1 MTYTKW
7 FGEISMS
14 DVSSVG
20 GKNASLGEMYS
31 NLASRGVP
39 VPNGFA
45 ITCKAYEH
53 FFAHNDLVKIIS
65 SLLDRIDSKKKNM
78 HFIGHEVRNRILA
91 GEIPPDLAGEIISM
105 YEELSGG
112 SPKYVAVRSSATVE
126 DSPTHS
132 FAGQFETFLMVYGNG
147 DLLHYVKQCFAS
159 LFMDRAISYRMDTG
173 HDPFSIGMSVG
184 VQKMVRSDE
193 GSSGVIFTLDTESGF
208 PDVIF
213 LTSSH
218 GLGELVVQGR
228 VNPDEFYVSKPTL
241 RTGHKPI
248 IRRMLGSKK
257 EKMIYTHGRS
267 ELVRSVETTESERKS
282 FSLTDEEVLELARFA
297 LIIEDHYSNRAGH
310 KVYMDIEWARDG
322 IDGGLYIVQ
331 ARPETVET
339 LRNAHIYE
347 TYHLENRGKILA
359 VGKSVGRKIAIGPA
373 HIIPAV
379 EHMHELKAGEVL
391 VTDETNPGWEPIM
404 KIASAIV
411 TNRGGRTC
419 HAAII
424 ARELGIP
431 AVVGTGNATAL
442 ITNGQLVTVS
452 CAEGDTGYIYDDA
465 LPFTIQKIETGQF
478 SHTRTHLMLTL
489 ARPDL
494 AFEASRMPCD
504 GVGLA
509 RMEFIINNS
518 VRIHPKALLEYAKL
532 DETLRGDID
541 AITAGYGSPRDFFK
555 KRLAEGI
562 GMIAAAFWPRQVIV
576 RTSDFK
582 SNEYAKLIGGKQFE
596 PEEENPMLGNRGA
609 YRYYHPAFRDSFVL
623 ECEVLKVVRE
633 EMGFT
638 NVELLIPMVRTVKEG
653 KQVLELLADCGL
665 HRGENDLK
673 IYLMCE
679 LPVNA
684 LLAYEFLDDFDGF
697 SIGSN
702 DLTQTTLGMDRDSGM
717 TIDDGDERNEA
728 VKMLMRLAIHAC
740 RHQKKYSGICGQ
752 APSDFPELTR
762 WLVEQGIESISFNAD
777 ALLEMIP
784 VVVEAEKESS
794 VK

>member
-1 MTYTKW
+1 
-7 FGEISMS
+7 
-14 DVSSVG
+14 
-20 GKNASLGEMYS
+20 
-31 NLASRGVP
+31 
-39 VPNGFA
+39 
-45 ITCKAYEH
+45 
-53 FFAHNDLVKIIS
+53 
-65 SLLDRIDSKKKNM
+65 
-78 HFIGHEVRNRILA
+78 
-91 GEIPPDLAGEIISM
+91 
-105 YEELSGG
+105 
-112 SPKYVAVRSSATVE
+112 
-126 DSPTHS
+126 
-132 FAGQFETFLMVYGNG
+132 
-147 DLLHYVKQCFAS
+147 
-159 LFMDRAISYRMDTG
+159 
-173 HDPFSIGMSVG
+173 
-184 VQKMVRSDE
+184 
-193 GSSGVIFTLDTESGF
+193 
-208 PDVIF
+208 
-213 LTSSH
+213 
-218 GLGELVVQGR
+218 
-228 VNPDEFYVSKPTL
+228 
-241 RTGHKPI
+241 
-248 IRRMLGSKK
+248 
-257 EKMIYTHGRS
+257 
-267 ELVRSVETTESERKS
+267 
-282 FSLTDEEVLELARFA
+282 
-297 LIIEDHYSNRAGH
+297 
-310 KVYMDIEWARDG
+310 
-322 IDGGLYIVQ
+322 
-331 ARPETVET
+331 
-339 LRNAHIYE
+339 
-347 TYHLENRGKILA
+347 
-359 VGKSVGRKIAIGPA
+359 
-373 HIIPAV
+373 
-379 EHMHELKAGEVL
+379 
-391 VTDETNPGWEPIM
+391 
-404 KIASAIV
+404 
-411 TNRGGRTC
+411 
-419 HAAII
+419 
-424 ARELGIP
+424 
-431 AVVGTGNATAL
+431 AL